1 MATTTTTTTYTN
13 LDHILDQVEKEKG
26 ISKSVLVEAIEAALL
41 SAAKKKY
48 GNMKEIE
55 ASFNHELGEVELFE
69 FKEVVE
75 EVTDPETQISCEEAV
90 KTDPEAVPGD
100 SLGFKLDISDFG
112 RIAAQTAKQVI
123 IQKVRNAERD
133 NVYEEYKDRIN
144 ELITGMVQRFE
155 RGHIYVNLG
164 RAEAIIPPKEQVP
177 REGYRQ
183 GDRIRAYILDVL
195 RESKGPQII
204 LSRTHPG
211 LLIKLFELEVPEIS
225 EGIVKI
231 MGAAREP
238 GERSKIAV
246 SSTDKDVDPVG
257 ACVGVKGSRVQ
268 SIVQELR
275 GEKID
280 IVPWVEDP
288 VKFVCKALSPAE
300 VSEVIIYEDERS
312 MEIIVSDDQ
321 LSLAIGK
328 KGQNVRLASK
338 LVGWRLDIKS
348 ASKKEKQFA
357 EAVYA
362 LGAVPGVGL
371 ATAEILYRDG
381 IATVADI
388 VDAGVDYLANIESLG
403 PKKAE
408 KIYMAARAILAGESV
423 AGAETEP
430 TSLPPSLGD
439 LEGVGEKT
447 RELLVGGGFDEVRKI
462 AAASVEELSMV
473 PGIGEKKAQAI
484 IESAKKLI
492 GEAVS
497 EEK

>member
-1 MATTTTTTTYTN
+1 VTVTTFSN
-13 LDHILDQVEKEKG
+13 LNHILEQVEKEKG
-26 ISKSVLVEAIEAALL
+26 ISRNILIEAVEAALL

-48 GNMKEIE
+48 GTQKEIE
-55 ASFNHELGEVELFE
+55 ASFNDDLGEVELFE

-75 EVTDPETQISCEEAV
+75 EVLDPQTQISIEDAV
-90 KTDPEAVPGD
+90 KTDPDVAIGD

-133 NVYEEYKDRIN
+133 NVYEEYSDRIN

-164 RAEAIIPPKEQVP
+164 RAEAVIPPKEQVP

-195 RESKGPQII
+195 KESKGPQII

-246 SSTDKDVDPVG
+246 FSTDKDVDPVG
-257 ACVGVKGSRVQ
+257 ACVGIKGSRVQ

-280 IVPWVEDP
+280 IVPWVDDP

-300 VSEVIIYEDERS
+300 VNEVIIDEDDKS
-312 MEIIVSDDQ
+312 MEIIVPDDQ

-328 KGQNVRLASK
+328 KGQNVRLAGK
-338 LVGWRLDIKS
+338 LVGWKLDIKS

-362 LGAVPGVGL
+362 LGAIPGVGL
-371 ATAEILYRDG
+371 ATAEILYREG
-381 IATVADI
+381 IATIEDLVN
-388 VDAGVDYLANIESLG
+388 AGVDFLSNIESLG

-408 KIYMAARAILAGESV
+408 KIHEAAKAIMEGRQVPDIDSEEESASHPLAE
-423 AGAETEP
+423 
-430 TSLPPSLGD
+430 

-447 RELLVGGGFDEVRKI
+447 RDALVEGGFRDVEGI
-462 AAASVEELSMV
+462 AGSSVEELSNV
-473 PGIGEKKAQAI
+473 PGIGEKKAQGI
-484 IESAKKLI
+484 IESAKKI
-492 GEAVS
+492 ITDKSDEKKGES
-497 EEK
+497 